1 MSDNLKSKGG
11 VYLSKLEANKN
22 YDKNN
27 VDNIRLRV
35 PKGWNDLM
43 KEYVN
48 NSDKYTS
55 VNSMIC
61 DLIRKEL
68 GIE

>member
-11 VYLSKLEANKN
+11 VYLSKLEASKN

-43 KEYVN
+43 KQYVN
-48 NSDKYTS
+48 DSDKYTS
-55 VNSMIC
+55 VNGMIC

>member
-1 MSDNLKSKGG
+1 MELKTEKGLYRSRIEASKR
-11 VYLSKLEANKN
+11 
-22 YDKNN
+22 YDEKN

-43 KEYVN
+43 KEYVST
-48 NSDKYTS
+48 SDNYSS
-55 VNSMIC
+55 VNGMLC

-68 GIE
+68 GIEE